1 MERENINLH
10 DALYK
15 ARGYTW
21 TDAVKKGKII
31 AISGM
36 VSVDEKH
43 HTLHPGDLEAQ
54 TREIYEQIKKL
65 LEEAG
70 ATFDNVIK
78 TVDYITPEALPNY
91 AVTGKVRHEYFKG
104 NFSAATGVVVNR
116 LLRPDWLIE
125 IDAIAVLD

>member
-1 MERENINLH
+1 MDRENINLH
-10 DALYK
+10 EELYQRK
-15 ARGYTW
+15 GYTW
-21 TDAVKKGKII
+21 SDLVKKGKVI

-36 VSVDEKH
+36 VSVDENH
-43 HTLHPGDLEAQ
+43 RTLHPGDLEAQ

-65 LEEAG
+65 LEKAG

-78 TVDYITPEALPNY
+78 TVDYIIPEALPRY
-91 AVTGKVRHEYFKG
+91 AVTAKVRREYFKG
-104 NFSAATGVVVNR
+104 NFSAATGIVVNR

>member
-1 MERENINLH
+1 MKRENINVNEE
-10 DALYK
+10 LYQK
-15 ARGYTW
+15 KGYTW
-21 TDAVKKGKII
+21 SDLVKKGKII

-36 VSVDEKH
+36 VSVDENH
-43 HTLHPGDLEAQ
+43 RTLHAGDLEAQ

-65 LEEAG
+65 LERAG

-78 TVDYITPEALPNY
+78 TVDYITPDALPNY
-91 AVTGKVRHEYFKG
+91 GVTAKIRREYFKG

-116 LLRPDWLIE
+116 LIHPDWLIE

>member
-1 MERENINLH
+1 MERENINVH
-10 DALYK
+10 EELYQRK
-15 ARGYTW
+15 GYTW
-21 TDAVKKGKII
+21 SDLVKKGKII

-36 VSVDEKH
+36 VSVDENH
-43 HTLHPGDLEAQ
+43 RTLHAGDLEAQ

-65 LEEAG
+65 LEKAG

-78 TVDYITPEALPNY
+78 TTDYITPEALADY
-91 AVTGKVRHEYFKG
+91 AVTAKIRREYFKG